1 MEEIMKQRKLNA
13 EKRKKEEIIRCIEKN
28 PEMLENLSLE
38 NLKRLNTIYDEKIEE
53 NYKIIEN
60 LKNEIKNLK
69 NSKKSMTSTSC
80 LFLPEF
86 RHSISPKLPVITL

>member
-13 EKRKKEEIIRCIEKN
+13 ENRKKEEIIRCIEKN

-69 NSKKSMTSTSC
+69 NSKKSN
-80 LFLPEF
+80 
-86 RHSISPKLPVITL
+86 

>member
-60 LKNEIKNLK
+60 LKNEINNLK
-69 NSKKSMTSTSC
+69 NSKKSN
-80 LFLPEF
+80 
-86 RHSISPKLPVITL
+86 

>member
-1 MEEIMKQRKLNA
+1 MEVQMEEIIKQRKLNA

-69 NSKKSMTSTSC
+69 NSKKSN
-80 LFLPEF
+80 
-86 RHSISPKLPVITL
+86 

>member
-1 MEEIMKQRKLNA
+1 MKQKKLNA

-69 NSKKSMTSTSC
+69 NSKKSN
-80 LFLPEF
+80 
-86 RHSISPKLPVITL
+86 

>member
-1 MEEIMKQRKLNA
+1 MEEIIKQRKLNA

-69 NSKKSMTSTSC
+69 NSKKSN
-80 LFLPEF
+80 
-86 RHSISPKLPVITL
+86 

>member
-69 NSKKSMTSTSC
+69 NSKK
-80 LFLPEF
+80 PN
-86 RHSISPKLPVITL
+86 

>member
-1 MEEIMKQRKLNA
+1 MEVQMEEIIKQRKINA

-69 NSKKSMTSTSC
+69 NSKKSN
-80 LFLPEF
+80 
-86 RHSISPKLPVITL
+86 

>member
-69 NSKKSMTSTSC
+69 NSKKSN
-80 LFLPEF
+80 
-86 RHSISPKLPVITL
+86 

>member
-1 MEEIMKQRKLNA
+1 
-13 EKRKKEEIIRCIEKN
+13 
-28 PEMLENLSLE
+28 MLENLSLE

-69 NSKKSMTSTSC
+69 NSKK
-80 LFLPEF
+80 PN
-86 RHSISPKLPVITL
+86 

>member
-1 MEEIMKQRKLNA
+1 MEVQMEEIMKQRKLNA

-69 NSKKSMTSTSC
+69 NSKKSN
-80 LFLPEF
+80 
-86 RHSISPKLPVITL
+86 

>member
-1 MEEIMKQRKLNA
+1 MEEIIKQRKINA

-69 NSKKSMTSTSC
+69 NSKKSN
-80 LFLPEF
+80 
-86 RHSISPKLPVITL
+86 

>member
-69 NSKKSMTSTSC
+69 N
-80 LFLPEF
+80 
-86 RHSISPKLPVITL
+86 